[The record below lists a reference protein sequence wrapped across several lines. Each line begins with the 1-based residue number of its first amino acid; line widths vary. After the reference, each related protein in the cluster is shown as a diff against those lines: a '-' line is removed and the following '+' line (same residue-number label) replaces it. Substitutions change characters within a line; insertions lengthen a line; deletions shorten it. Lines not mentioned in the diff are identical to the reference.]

1 MESNVFKKLGDVRV
15 KLQTKDIKKSGEN
28 KFAKFKY
35 YELADFLPVVNQLFH
50 DIGLLSVFNLTSEK
64 ATLTIYDTETKD
76 TITFESHVTEAQ
88 LGGNNANPIQKLGAT
103 HTYMKRY
110 LFLNAL
116 EIVEADQVDAQP
128 PQPEKIDHVAQ
139 LKESTLKRL
148 GNEKG
153 YDLLNKTAKALGYD
167 LYDKIDKQKVSSEKL
182 YATIKDE
189 YNKIK
194 NAEEPEGV

>member
-15 KLQTKDIKKSGEN
+15 ELQTKDIKKSGEN

-35 YELADFLPVVNQLFH
+35 YELADFLPFVNQLFH

-76 TITFESHVTEAQ
+76 TITFESHVTEAH

-128 PQPEKIDHVAQ
+128 PQPEKIDHVEQ

-153 YDLLNKTAKALGYD
+153 YDLLNKTAQALGYN

-182 YATIKDE
+182 YATIKNE